1 MLVLYMAL
9 TGNASKQREIV
20 VVCYGNIC
28 RSPMAEVLLQR
39 ALDERVGEGVIL
51 VTSAGIGAD
60 DGRPPSQGTIKAM
73 AARGI
78 DLRFTRSTYLTA
90 AHAARA
96 WRLYCMEQYQV
107 DRVRA
112 LLDEHPERVMLLDGE
127 EVPDPIGSGQQIYDE
142 VALQIERLLPAVVD
156 DIARAISAEEA
167 PV

>member
-1 MLVLYMAL
+1 V
-9 TGNASKQREIV
+9 REIV

-28 RSPMAEVLLQR
+28 RSPMGAVLLQR
-39 ALDERVGEGVIL
+39 ALDERLGEGEIL

-60 DGRPPSQGTIKAM
+60 DGRPPSAGTIKAM
-73 AARGI
+73 AQRGI
-78 DLRFTRSTYLTA
+78 DLRFARSTYLTA

-96 WRLYCMEQYQV
+96 WRIYCMEQYQV

-112 LLDEHPERVMLLDGE
+112 QIEENPEKVMLLDGE

-142 VALQIERLLPAVVD
+142 VALQIERLLPAVAD
-156 DIARAISAEEA
+156 DIARAITAEEA

>member
-1 MLVLYMAL
+1 M
-9 TGNASKQREIV
+9 REIV

-28 RSPMAEVLLQR
+28 RSPMGEVLLQR
-39 ALDERVGEGVIL
+39 ALDERLGEGAIL

-60 DGRPPSQGTIKAM
+60 DGRPPSTGTIRAM
-73 AARGI
+73 ADRGI
-78 DLRFTRSTYLTA
+78 DLRFARSTYLTA

-96 WRLYCMEQYQV
+96 WRLYCMEHYQV

-112 LLDEHPERVMLLDGE
+112 MLDKRPQRVMLLDGE

-142 VALQIERLLPAVVD
+142 VAIQIERLLPAVVD

>member
-1 MLVLYMAL
+1 VLVLHMAL

-90 AHAARA
+90 AHADRA

>member
-1 MLVLYMAL
+1 V
-9 TGNASKQREIV
+9 REIV

-28 RSPMAEVLLQR
+28 RSPMGEVLLQR
-39 ALDERVGEGVIL
+39 GLDERLGEGAVL

-60 DGRPPSQGTIKAM
+60 DGRPPSRGTINAM
-73 AARGI
+73 ADRGI
-78 DLRFTRSTYLTA
+78 DLRFARSSYLHA

-107 DRVRA
+107 DRVRGM
-112 LLDEHPERVMLLDGE
+112 LDGNGVEKVMLMAGE

-156 DIARAISAEEA
+156 DIAAAIESEEA
-167 PV
+167 TV

>member
-1 MLVLYMAL
+1 M
-9 TGNASKQREIV
+9 REIV

-28 RSPMAEVLLQR
+28 RSPMGEVLLQR
-39 ALDERVGEGVIL
+39 ALDERLGEGTIL

-60 DGRPPSQGTIKAM
+60 DGRPPSTGTIRAM
-73 AARGI
+73 ADRGI
-78 DLRFTRSTYLTA
+78 DLRFARSTYLHA

-112 LLDEHPERVMLLDGE
+112 MLDEHPERVMLLDGE

-142 VALQIERLLPAVVD
+142 VAIQIERLLPAVVD
-156 DIARAISAEEA
+156 DIARTISDEE
-167 PV
+167 VQV

>member
-1 MLVLYMAL
+1 
-9 TGNASKQREIV
+9 
-20 VVCYGNIC
+20 
-28 RSPMAEVLLQR
+28 
-39 ALDERVGEGVIL
+39 
-51 VTSAGIGAD
+51 
-60 DGRPPSQGTIKAM
+60 M

-78 DLRFTRSTYLTA
+78 DLRFARSTYLTA
-90 AHAARA
+90 AQAARA

-112 LLDEHPERVMLLDGE
+112 QLKKRPERVMLLDGE

-167 PV
+167 TV

>member
-1 MLVLYMAL
+1 M
-9 TGNASKQREIV
+9 REIV

-28 RSPMAEVLLQR
+28 RSPMGEVLLQR
-39 ALDERVGEGVIL
+39 ALDERLGEGAVL

-60 DGRPPSQGTIKAM
+60 DGRPPSMGTIKAM
-73 AARGI
+73 ADRGI
-78 DLRFTRSTYLTA
+78 DLRFARSTYLTA

-96 WRLYCMEQYQV
+96 WRLYCMEEYQV
-107 DRVRA
+107 DRVRGM
-112 LLDEHPERVMLLDGE
+112 LDEKGASKVMLMAGE

-156 DIARAISAEEA
+156 DIAVAIQSEEA

>member
-1 MLVLYMAL
+1 MSATRRRVLVIC
-9 TGNASKQREIV
+9 T
-20 VVCYGNIC
+20 GNIC
-28 RSPMAEVLLQR
+28 RSPMGEALLQR
-39 ALDERVGEGVIL
+39 ALDERLGEGTIL

-60 DGRPPSQGTIKAM
+60 DGRPPSTGTIRAM
-73 AARGI
+73 ADRGI

-112 LLDEHPERVMLLDGE
+112 MLDERPERVMLLDGE

-142 VALQIERLLPAVVD
+142 VALQIERLLPAVVE
-156 DIARAISAEEA
+156 DIARAISTEEA

>member
-1 MLVLYMAL
+1 MDTARKDS
-9 TGNASKQREIV
+9 GPREVV

-28 RSPMAEVLLQR
+28 RSPMGEVLLQR
-39 ALDERVGEGVIL
+39 ALDERLGEGAIL

-78 DLRFTRSTYLTA
+78 DLRFARSTYLTA
-90 AHAARA
+90 THAARA

-112 LLDEHPERVMLLDGE
+112 ALDERPDRVMLLDGE

-156 DIARAISAEEA
+156 DIARAITAEEA
-167 PV
+167 TG

>member
-1 MLVLYMAL
+1 MLVLHMAL

-28 RSPMAEVLLQR
+28 RSPMGEVLLQR
-39 ALDERVGEGVIL
+39 ALNERVGEGAIL